1 MQVAAGVC
9 HALALSNAN
18 EVYFWGQHAT
28 EHRIVAPIKI
38 EMQNV
43 LDIAAI
49 NVCSI
54 SAFTTNEGKVC
65 FWGSAYGLLIPD
77 PVATKFNSMTEL
89 FASLDTPM
97 MLEPVE
103 FDRDEPRLEKL
114 RESFDDQVKH

>member
-1 MQVAAGVC
+1 MV
-9 HALALSNAN
+9 
-18 EVYFWGQHAT
+18 
-28 EHRIVAPIKI
+28 PIKI

-54 SAFTTNEGKVC
+54 SAFTTTEGKVY
-65 FWGSAYGLLIPD
+65 FWGFAYGLLIPD
-77 PVATKFNSMTEL
+77 PVTTKFNSMTEL

-103 FDRDEPRLEKL
+103 CDRDEPRLEKL
-114 RESFDDQVKH
+114 RESFDDQVKYCRHVDSYLLIYLQIVISYLFKNCRKQQI